1 MKGHE
6 VVARTLHRRSAG
18 VLFGLMGN
26 GNMPF
31 IHAWVDNIG
40 GRYVAAWHENQAVA
54 MARGYAKATGGLALA
69 TVTHGPG
76 LTNAVTALTACVRAR
91 APVVLVTPA
100 IAANAKGRMQ
110 KIDQRAVVAPTEA
123 RFVEAASPSEIGAAT
138 DEAID
143 IALAEQTAVVLNIPF
158 PVLDAPQPAA
168 APERKSSSTARRTY
182 PEPDPKALKTAA
194 DILAAAE
201 RPLIIAGRGAIPND
215 ARNTIIDLAKTSGA
229 LLGSTLPMRNY
240 FAGDP
245 FNLGCIGGYGTALSA
260 DLCREVD
267 VVLALGASLHNRT
280 TNAGSLFEANPR
292 IIQVDTSREAIG
304 AMTKVDHR
312 IVGDA
317 HDVAEEIL
325 LDLKNRGISREGYRT
340 ASVRE
345 RLRTYDQARDFEDR
359 SGGGVVDPRSLMV
372 ELDRIVPRERTVIV
386 DGGHSTGFSSIFM
399 PSPDDKAYML
409 GLGDYSS
416 IGLGMGMAVGAAVGR
431 PDRYPVFFTGDGTL
445 MMTLGDLHSV
455 ARHGLPMLVVVMND
469 NAYGAEVHEAHHLG
483 FPVNLSTHTSPDFE
497 MLAKSM
503 GFEAATARS
512 LDEVRAAAKRAVA
525 SRKPFLLNC
534 FINAEVIGSWAE
546 AFHKERGTAA
556 AAHA

>member
-1 MKGHE
+1 
-6 VVARTLHRRSAG
+6 
-18 VLFGLMGN
+18 
-26 GNMPF
+26 
-31 IHAWVDNIG
+31 
-40 GRYVAAWHENQAVA
+40 
-54 MARGYAKATGGLALA
+54 
-69 TVTHGPG
+69 
-76 LTNAVTALTACVRAR
+76 
-91 APVVLVTPA
+91 VVLVAPA

-123 RFVEAASPSEIGAAT
+123 RFVEAASPAEVAAAA
-138 DEAID
+138 DEAVD

-158 PVLDAPQPAA
+158 PVLDAMQPAD
-168 APERKSSSTARRTY
+168 APARTTSSSSARRTF
-182 PEPDPKALKTAA
+182 PKADPEAVKAVA

-215 ARNTIIDLAKTSGA
+215 ARETVIELAKASGS

-280 TNAGSLFEANPR
+280 TNAGALFEANPR
-292 IIQVDTSREAIG
+292 IIQVDTSPEAIG
-304 AMTKVDHR
+304 SMTR
-312 IVGDA
+312 INHAVIGDA
-317 HDVAEEIL
+317 RDVAERIL
-325 LDLKNRGISREGYRT
+325 LDLKGRGINREGYRT

-345 RLRTYDQARDFEDR
+345 RLRTYDQSGDFEDR
-359 SGGGVVDPRSLMV
+359 SGNGVVDPRSLMV
-372 ELDRIVPRERTVIV
+372 ELDRIVPRERTVII

-399 PSPDDKAYML
+399 PSPDDRAYML

-469 NAYGAEVHEAHHLG
+469 NAYGADVHVAHHLG
-483 FPVNLSTHTSPDFE
+483 FTVNLSSNFSPDF
-497 MLAKSM
+497 
-503 GFEAATARS
+503 
-512 LDEVRAAAKRAVA
+512 AV
-525 SRKPFLLNC
+525 L
-534 FINAEVIGSWAE
+534 G
-546 AFHKERGTAA
+546 
-556 AAHA
+556 

>member
-1 MKGHE
+1 
-6 VVARTLHRRSAG
+6 
-18 VLFGLMGN
+18 MGN

-91 APVVLVTPA
+91 APVVLMAPA
-100 IAANAKGRMQ
+100 IAAGAKGRMQ

-123 RFVEAASPSEIGAAT
+123 RFIDVTSASDIGAAT

-143 IALAEQTAVVLNIPF
+143 IALADETAVVLNIPF
-158 PVLDAPQPAA
+158 PLLDAVQPENPHERKTAAPPPARAYPAA
-168 APERKSSSTARRTY
+168 
-182 PEPDPKALKTAA
+182 DPKALKIAA

-215 ARNTIIDLAKTSGA
+215 AHDTIIELAKTSGA

-240 FAGDP
+240 FGGDP
-245 FNLGCIGGYGTALSA
+245 FNLGCIGGYGTALA
-260 DLCREVD
+260 GDFCREVD

-280 TNAGSLFEANPR
+280 TNGGSLFEANPK

-304 AMTKVDHR
+304 AMTKVDHAV
-312 IVGDA
+312 VGDA
-317 HDVAEEIL
+317 RAVADSIL
-325 LDLKNRGISREGYRT
+325 RDLKDRGINREGYRT

-345 RLRTYDQARDFEDR
+345 RIRTYDQSGDFEDR
-359 SGGGVVDPRSLMV
+359 SGDGVVDPRSLMI
-372 ELDRIVPRERTVIV
+372 ELDRIVPSERTVII

-455 ARHGLPMLVVVMND
+455 ARHELPMLVVVMND

-483 FPVNLSTHTSPDFE
+483 FPVDLSTHTSPDFE
-497 MLAKSM
+497 ILARSM

-512 LDEVRAAAKRAVA
+512 LEEVRRAAKRAVA

-546 AFHKERGTAA
+546 AFHKERGATAA
-556 AAHA
+556 AH